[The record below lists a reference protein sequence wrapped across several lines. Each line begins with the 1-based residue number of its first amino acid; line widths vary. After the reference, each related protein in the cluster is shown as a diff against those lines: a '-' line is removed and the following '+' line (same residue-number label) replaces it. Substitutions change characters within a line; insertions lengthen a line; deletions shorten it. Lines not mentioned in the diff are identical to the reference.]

1 MPIFMLLLIIY
12 KMKKAHFILFIL
24 IFIQVVFVNSR
35 VYSQE
40 TILKAGIARTDITPT
55 ESLYMGGYDM
65 TFRPGRSDG
74 SYGSIYTRA
83 LVFDD
88 DVKQVVFI
96 EADVVS
102 LPDND
107 YLSIRMS
114 ISAETG
120 IPAENI
126 LLGCV
131 HNHAAPSAGEGNKDS
146 DWYLHLKNS
155 FITTVKDAIADL
167 EPVKIGGETGRS
179 NIAINRR
186 KRMSDTL
193 SYITFDENNRSQS
206 YGIYKTDKQVPIR
219 KIEGVYRLGA
229 NPKGPIDNEVG
240 ILRIDKLSGQPK
252 AVLVNYAC
260 HGTSL
265 GGRNYKISPEWNG
278 HMLEYIEKKIP
289 GVMGIF
295 VPGAAGDINPRF
307 VGGLDGYEDNLE
319 NTATLGYEIGK
330 EVVKVFNSID
340 TDIPLTSGIKL
351 VHQDIVC
358 PKRYGEVVKDFMH
371 TTIAVPVTAIRIDEF
386 VWVTFPVE
394 LFHEI
399 GQTIKLSTHS
409 RYPFLVGYCNGSLG
423 YLITQQAYSEGG
435 YEPWATQ
442 FAPITEKVF
451 VAGVEKMLISL
462 Y

>member
-1 MPIFMLLLIIY
+1 
-12 KMKKAHFILFIL
+12 MKKRNYLFSAL
-24 IFIQVVFVNSR
+24 ICIQALWFAPEALC
-35 VYSQE
+35 QE
-40 TILKAGIARTDITPT
+40 SLLKAGIARTEITPT
-55 ESLYMGGYDM
+55 EKLYMGGYDM
-65 TFRPGRSDG
+65 TFRPGRSEG
-74 SYGSIYTRA
+74 AYGSIYIRA

-88 DVKQVVFI
+88 GTSRVAFV

-102 LPDND
+102 LPDED
-107 YLSIRMS
+107 YGPVRQE
-114 ISAETG
+114 ISAATG
-120 IPAENI
+120 IPAKHI

-131 HNHAAPSAGEGNKDS
+131 HNHAAPLASEKNKDS
-146 DWYLHLKNS
+146 DWYQHFRKS
-155 FITTVKDAIADL
+155 FVTTVKYALADM

-193 SYITFDENNRSQS
+193 SYLTFDENNRSQS
-206 YGIYKTDKQVPIR
+206 YGKYKTDNPVLIR
-219 KIEGVYRLGA
+219 KMEGVYRLGA
-229 NPKGPIDNEVG
+229 NPKGPIDSEVG
-240 ILRIDKLSGQPK
+240 ILRIDNMSGRPK

-265 GGRNYKISPEWNG
+265 GGKNYQISPEWNG
-278 HMLEYIEKKIP
+278 HMLEYIEEKVP

-307 VGGLDGYEDNLE
+307 VGGLDGYVDNLE
-319 NTATLGYEIGK
+319 NTAILGYEIGK

-340 TDIPLTSGIKL
+340 TDLPINPEIRL
-351 VHQDIVC
+351 VHKDITC
-358 PKRYGEVVKDFMH
+358 PKRYREVVRDFR
-371 TTIAVPVTAIRIDEF
+371 TTTVDVPVTAVKIDEF

-399 GQTIKLSTHS
+399 GKDIKTSTHA

-435 YEPWATQ
+435 YEPWSTQ
-442 FAPITEKVF
+442 FAPVAEKIF
-451 VAGVEKMLISL
+451 LSGVEEMLIGL

>member
-1 MPIFMLLLIIY
+1 
-12 KMKKAHFILFIL
+12 MKKAHFILFTL
-24 IFIQVVFVNSR
+24 IVIQLASVNSG
-35 VYSQE
+35 VCAQE
-40 TILKAGIARTDITPT
+40 NILRAGFARTDITPT
-55 ESLYMGGYDM
+55 ENLYMGGYDM

-74 SYGSIYTRA
+74 SYGRIFTRA

-88 DVKQVVFI
+88 QVKQVVFI

-102 LPDND
+102 LPDED
-107 YLSIRMS
+107 YLSIRKI

-120 IPAENI
+120 IPVENI

-131 HNHAAPSAGEGNKDS
+131 HNHAAPYPGEINKDS
-146 DWYLHLKNS
+146 DWYAHFKNG
-155 FITTVKDAIADL
+155 FTATVKAAIADL

-179 NIAINRR
+179 NIGINRR
-186 KRMSDTL
+186 KRLSDTL

-206 YGIYKTDKQVPIR
+206 YGKYKTDNPVLIR
-219 KIEGVYRLGA
+219 KMDGVYRLGA

-240 ILRIDKLSGQPK
+240 ILRIDDLSGQPK
-252 AVLVNYAC
+252 AVMVNYAC

-265 GGRNYKISPEWNG
+265 GGRNYTISPEWNG

-289 GVMGIF
+289 GVMGLF
-295 VPGAAGDINPRF
+295 VPGAGGDINPRF

-319 NTATLGYEIGK
+319 NTANLGYEIGK
-330 EVVKVFNSID
+330 EVVKVFNSIQ
-340 TDIPLTSGIKL
+340 TDLPLNAEIRL

-371 TTIAVPVTAIRIDEF
+371 TTIDVPVTAVKIDEF
-386 VWVTFPVE
+386 TWVTFPVE

-399 GQTIKLSTHS
+399 GQTIKSSTHA

-423 YLITQQAYSEGG
+423 YLITQQAYSQGG
-435 YEPWATQ
+435 YEPWATV
-442 FAPITEKVF
+442 FAPVTEKIF
-451 VAGVEKMLISL
+451 VDGVEKMLIPL

>member
-1 MPIFMLLLIIY
+1 
-12 KMKKAHFILFIL
+12 MKKVHLILISL
-24 IFIQVVFVNSR
+24 IFIQTGFFISK

-40 TILKAGIARTDITPT
+40 TMLKAGIARTDITPT
-55 ESLYMGGYDM
+55 EGLFMGGYDM
-65 TFRPGRSDG
+65 TFRPGRSQG
-74 SYGSIYTRA
+74 AAGNIYIRA

-88 DVKQVVFI
+88 NVQQVVFI

-102 LPDND
+102 LPDED
-107 YLSIRMS
+107 YISIRKL
-114 ISAETG
+114 ISEETG

-126 LLGCV
+126 MLGCV
-131 HNHAAPSAGEGNKDS
+131 HNHAAPYPGEMNKDS
-146 DWYLHLKNS
+146 DWYDHFTNG
-155 FITTVKDAIADL
+155 FVTTVKNAIADL
-167 EPVKIGGETGRS
+167 EPVTIGGETGRS
-179 NIAINRR
+179 NIAMNRR

-206 YGIYKTDKQVPIR
+206 YGKYKTDNPVLIR
-219 KIEGVYRLGA
+219 KMDGVYRLGA

-240 ILRIDKLSGQPK
+240 ILRIDDMSGQPK

-265 GGRNYKISPEWNG
+265 GGKNYMISPEWNG

-295 VPGAAGDINPRF
+295 VPGAGGDVNPRF
-307 VGGLDGYEDNLE
+307 VGGLDGYEDDLE
-319 NTATLGYEIGK
+319 NTANLGYEIGK
-330 EVVKVFNSID
+330 EVVKVFHSIQ
-340 TDIPLTSGIKL
+340 TDIPLNPEIKL

-371 TTIAVPVTAIRIDEF
+371 TTIDVPVTAIKIDEF

-399 GQTIKLSTHS
+399 GQTIKSSTHA

-435 YEPWATQ
+435 YEPWSTQ
-442 FAPITEKVF
+442 FAPVTEKIF
-451 VAGVEKMLISL
+451 IAGVEKMLISL

>member
-1 MPIFMLLLIIY
+1 
-12 KMKKAHFILFIL
+12 MKKAHFILCGL
-24 IFIQVVFVNSR
+24 IFIQVVFFSSR

-55 ESLYMGGYDM
+55 EGLYMGGYDM

-74 SYGSIYTRA
+74 SYGNIYSRA

-88 DVKQVVFI
+88 NTRQLVFVEVDI
-96 EADVVS
+96 VS
-102 LPDND
+102 FPNKD
-107 YLSIRMS
+107 YLSIRES
-114 ISAETG
+114 VSAETG
-120 IPAENI
+120 IPVENI
-126 LLGCV
+126 QLGCV
-131 HNHAAPSAGEGNKDS
+131 HNHAAPYPGEQNKDS
-146 DWYLHLKNS
+146 DWYKHLMKS
-155 FITTVKDAIADL
+155 LVSTVKEAIADL

-179 NIAINRR
+179 NIAMNRR
-186 KRMSDTL
+186 KRMNDTL

-206 YGIYKTDKQVPIR
+206 YGKYKTDNPVLIR
-219 KIEGVYRLGA
+219 KMDGVYRLGA

-240 ILRIDKLSGQPK
+240 ILRIDNLSGQPK

-278 HMLEYIEKKIP
+278 YMLEYVENKIP
-289 GVMGIF
+289 GVMGMFI
-295 VPGAAGDINPRF
+295 PGAAGDINPRF
-307 VGGLDGYEDNLE
+307 VGGIDGYEDNLE
-319 NTATLGYEIGK
+319 NTANLGYEIGK

-340 TDIPLTSGIKL
+340 TDTPLNSEIKL

-358 PKRYGEVVKDFMH
+358 PKRYGEVVEDFRN
-371 TTIAVPVTAIRIDEF
+371 TTLAVPVTAIKIDEF

-399 GQTIKLSTHS
+399 GLTIKSSTHA
-409 RYPFLVGYCNGSLG
+409 RYPFLVGYCNGSMG

-435 YEPWATQ
+435 YEPWSTR
-442 FAPITEKVF
+442 FAPVTEKIF
-451 VAGVEKMLISL
+451 VSGIEKMLISL

>member
-1 MPIFMLLLIIY
+1 MLWLKIIE
-12 KMKKAHFILFIL
+12 MKKVHFILFTL
-24 IFIQVVFVNSR
+24 LFIQVVFNNST

-40 TILKAGIARTDITPT
+40 AMLRAGIARTDITPT

-88 DVKQVVFI
+88 DVQQVVFI
-96 EADVVS
+96 EVDVVS
-102 LPDND
+102 LPHDD
-107 YLSIRMS
+107 YLSIRKL

-120 IPAENI
+120 IPVENI

-131 HNHAAPSAGEGNKDS
+131 HNHAAPSAGERNKDS
-146 DWYLHLKNS
+146 DWYMHLRNS
-155 FITTVKDAIADL
+155 FITTVKDAVADL

-179 NIAINRR
+179 NIAMNRR
-186 KRMSDTL
+186 KRMNDTMT
-193 SYITFDENNRSQS
+193 YITFDENNRSQS
-206 YGIYKTDKQVPIR
+206 YGRYKTDNPVLIR
-219 KIEGVYRLGA
+219 EMDGVYRLGA
-229 NPKGPIDNEVG
+229 NPKGSIDNEVG
-240 ILRIDKLSGQPK
+240 ILRIDKLSGHPK

-278 HMLEYIEKKIP
+278 HMLEYVEEKIP

-307 VGGLDGYEDNLE
+307 VGGLEGYEDNLE
-319 NTATLGYEIGK
+319 NTAYLGYEIGK
-330 EVVKVFNSID
+330 EVVKVFNSIH
-340 TDIPLTSGIKL
+340 TALPLNAEIKL

-358 PKRYGEVVKDFMH
+358 PKRYGEVVEDFKN

-399 GQTIKLSTHS
+399 GQMIKSSTHS

-423 YLITQQAYSEGG
+423 YLVTQQAYSEGG
-435 YEPWATQ
+435 YEPWATR
-442 FAPITEKVF
+442 FAPVTEKIF
-451 VAGVEKMLISL
+451 VTGVEKMLIRL

>member
-1 MPIFMLLLIIY
+1 
-12 KMKKAHFILFIL
+12 MKKEHFFLITLIL
-24 IFIQVVFVNSR
+24 IQLVFVTSK
-35 VYSQE
+35 VHAQE
-40 TILKAGIARTDITPT
+40 VTLKAGIARTDITPT
-55 ESLYMGGYDM
+55 EGLYMGGYDM
-65 TFRPGRSDG
+65 TFRPGRSEG
-74 SYGSIYTRA
+74 SYGSIYIRA

-88 DVKQVVFI
+88 NVNRVVFI

-102 LPDND
+102 LPDGD
-107 YLSIRMS
+107 YSSIRKL
-114 ISAETG
+114 IFEETG

-126 LLGCV
+126 MLGCV
-131 HNHAAPSAGEGNKDS
+131 HNHAAPYPGEKNKDS
-146 DWYLHLKNS
+146 DWYVHFKNS

-167 EPVKIGGETGRS
+167 EPVRIGGETGRS
-179 NIAINRR
+179 NIAMNRR

-206 YGIYKTDKQVPIR
+206 YGKYKTDKPVLIR
-219 KIEGVYRLGA
+219 KMDGVYRLGA

-240 ILRIDKLSGQPK
+240 ILRIDNMSGQPK

-265 GGRNYKISPEWNG
+265 GGRNYKIGPEWNG
-278 HMLEYIEKKIP
+278 HMLEYIEEKIP
-289 GVMGIF
+289 GVMGVF

-307 VGGLDGYEDNLE
+307 VGGIDGYEDNFE
-319 NTATLGYEIGK
+319 NTTNLGYEIGK
-330 EVVKVFNSID
+330 EVVKVFHSINS
-340 TDIPLTSGIKL
+340 DIPLSSEIKL

-358 PKRYGEVVKDFMH
+358 PKRYGGVVKDFMH
-371 TTIAVPVTAIRIDEF
+371 TTIDVPVTAIKIDEF

-394 LFHEI
+394 LFHKI
-399 GQTIKLSTHS
+399 GQTIKSSTHA

-435 YEPWATQ
+435 YEPWSTR
-442 FAPITEKVF
+442 FAPVTEKIF
-451 VAGVEKMLISL
+451 VEGVEKMLISL

>member
-12 KMKKAHFILFIL
+12 KMKKSHFILFTV

-40 TILKAGIARTDITPT
+40 AILKAGIARTDITPA

-65 TFRPGRSDG
+65 TFRSGRSDG

-88 DVKQVVFI
+88 GGEKVVFI

-102 LPDND
+102 LPHDD
-107 YLSIRMS
+107 YLSIRKS

-131 HNHAAPSAGEGNKDS
+131 HNHAAPYTGEKNKDS
-146 DWYLHLKNS
+146 DWYQLLRNS
-155 FITTVKDAIADL
+155 FITTVKDAMADL

-179 NIAINRR
+179 NIAMNRR
-186 KRMSDTL
+186 KRMDDTL
-193 SYITFDENNRSQS
+193 TYITFDENNRSQS
-206 YGIYKTDKQVPIR
+206 YGTYKTDNPVLIR
-219 KIEGVYRLGA
+219 EMEGVYRLGA

-240 ILRIDKLSGQPK
+240 ILRIDDLSGQPK

-278 HMLEYIEKKIP
+278 HMLEYIEKEIP

-307 VGGLDGYEDNLE
+307 VGGIDGYQDNLE
-319 NTATLGYEIGK
+319 NTANLGYEIGK
-330 EVVKVFNSID
+330 EVVKVFNSIH
-340 TDIPLTSGIKL
+340 TDIPLNSGIKL

-358 PKRYGEVVKDFMH
+358 PKRYGGVVKDFRN
-371 TTIAVPVTAIRIDEF
+371 TTIAVPVTAIKIDEF

-399 GQTIKLSTHS
+399 GQSIKSSTHA

-423 YLITQQAYSEGG
+423 YLITQHAYSEGG
-435 YEPWATQ
+435 YEPWATR
-442 FAPITEKVF
+442 FAPVTEKVF

>member
-1 MPIFMLLLIIY
+1 
-12 KMKKAHFILFIL
+12 MKKPHAIL
-24 IFIQVVFVNSR
+24 ITLILIQIVFVPSKVN
-35 VYSQE
+35 SQE
-40 TILKAGIARTDITPT
+40 AMLKAGIARTDITPT
-55 ESLYMGGYDM
+55 ENLTMGGYDM

-74 SYGSIYTRA
+74 VYGSIYTRA

-88 DVKQVVFI
+88 GVKQVVFV

-102 LPDND
+102 LPDDD
-107 YLSIRMS
+107 YGSIRKS

-120 IPAENI
+120 IPFESI
-126 LLGCV
+126 MLGCV
-131 HNHAAPSAGEGNKDS
+131 HNHAAPSAYDNRDS
-146 DWYLHLKNS
+146 DWYLHLKDS
-155 FITTVKDAIADL
+155 FITTVKEAIADL
-167 EPVKIGGETGRS
+167 EPVRIGGNTGRS
-179 NIAINRR
+179 GIAVNRR
-186 KRMSDTL
+186 KRMNDTMN
-193 SYITFDENNRSQS
+193 YITFDENNRSQS
-206 YGIYKTDKQVPIR
+206 YGKYKTDNPVPIR
-219 KIEGVYRLGA
+219 KMEGVYRLGA
-229 NPKGPIDNEVG
+229 NPEGPIDSEVG

-265 GGRNYKISPEWNG
+265 GGKNYKISPEWNG
-278 HMLEYIEKKIP
+278 HMLEYIEKEIP

-307 VGGLDGYEDNLE
+307 VGGLEGCEDNLE
-319 NTATLGYEIGK
+319 NTANLGYEIGK
-330 EVVKVFNSID
+330 EVVSVFSSIHTEPPANSVINM
-340 TDIPLTSGIKL
+340 

-358 PKRYGEVVKDFMH
+358 PKRYREVVKDFKQ
-371 TTIAVPVTAIRIDEF
+371 TTVDVPVSIIRIDEF

-399 GQTIKLSTHS
+399 GLTIKSGTHS

-442 FAPITEKVF
+442 FAPCTEKIF
-451 VAGVEKMLISL
+451 VAGVEEMLTSL
-462 Y
+462 SGL

>member
-1 MPIFMLLLIIY
+1 
-12 KMKKAHFILFIL
+12 MKKAHVILFALIL
-24 IFIQVVFVNSR
+24 IQVVFVTSKVN
-35 VYSQE
+35 SQE
-40 TILKAGIARTDITPT
+40 AILKAGIARTDITPT

-74 SYGSIYTRA
+74 SYGNIYTRA

-96 EADVVS
+96 ETDIVS
-102 LPDND
+102 LPQDD
-107 YLSIRMS
+107 YLSIRKL
-114 ISAETG
+114 ISAETS
-120 IPAENI
+120 IPFENI

-131 HNHAAPSAGEGNKDS
+131 HNHAAPSADEINRDS
-146 DWYLHLKNS
+146 DWYLHLRNS
-155 FITTVKDAIADL
+155 FLNTVKDAIADL

-179 NIAINRR
+179 NIAMNRR
-186 KRMSDTL
+186 KRMNDTMT
-193 SYITFDENNRSQS
+193 YITIDENNRSQS
-206 YGIYKTDKQVPIR
+206 YGRYKTDNPVPIR
-219 KIEGVYRLGA
+219 KMEGVYRLGA
-229 NPKGPIDNEVG
+229 NPEGSIDNEVG

-265 GGRNYKISPEWNG
+265 GGRNHKISPEWNG
-278 HMLEYIEKKIP
+278 HMLEYIEKEIP
-289 GVMGIF
+289 GVMGIY
-295 VPGAAGDINPRF
+295 VPGAAGDINPRI

-319 NTATLGYEIGK
+319 NTANLGYEIGK
-330 EVVKVFNSID
+330 EVVNVFNSIH
-340 TDIPLTSGIKL
+340 TDIPANFGIKL

-371 TTIAVPVTAIRIDEF
+371 TTIAVPVTAIKIDEF

-399 GQTIKLSTHS
+399 GQTIKSGTHS
-409 RYPFLVGYCNGSLG
+409 RYPFLVGYCNGNLG

-442 FAPITEKVF
+442 FAPCTEKIF
-451 VAGVEKMLISL
+451 VAGVEEMLISL
-462 Y
+462 SGF